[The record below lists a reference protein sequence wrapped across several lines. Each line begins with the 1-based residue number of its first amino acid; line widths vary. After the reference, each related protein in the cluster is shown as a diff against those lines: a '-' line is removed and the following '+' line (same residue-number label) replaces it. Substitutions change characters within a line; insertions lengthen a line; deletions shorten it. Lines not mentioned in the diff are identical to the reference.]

1 MIATGFGMS
10 TRSIREE
17 VAVIHLLTLCAVA
30 AVVAADPDAT
40 TPEKDAKKFA
50 GTWKEVSRE
59 YQREAVPTK
68 FIDKSKLIFKADGK
82 LTMIDGFK
90 VERTFK
96 LDPSQTPPTIDII
109 ETFTKP
115 AKPGEKPVTVEFKT
129 VGIYKLDGDKLTI
142 CYMRPDGPK
151 AGQRPKEFRTGA
163 KSRLF
168 LSVYEREKP

>member
-1 MIATGFGMS
+1 MTP
-10 TRSIREE
+10 
-17 VAVIHLLTLCAVA
+17 LLTLCTA
-30 AVVAADPDAT
+30 AVPIAADNET
-40 TPEKDAKKFA
+40 TAEKDAKKLE

-59 YQREAVPTK
+59 YQGEAQPK
-68 FIDKSKLIFKADGK
+68 RFIDKSKLIFKADGK

-96 LDPSQTPPTIDII
+96 LDPSQSPPSIDII

-115 AKPGEKPVTVEFKT
+115 AKPGEKPETVEFKT
-129 VGIYKLDGDKLTI
+129 AGIYKLDGDKLTI
-142 CYMRPDGPK
+142 CYARPDGPK
-151 AGQRPKEFRTGA
+151 AGQRPKEFRAGP